1 MTVVAI
7 FRFSS
12 CLALAVLAS
21 AYVTVL
27 LAIIPCGF
35 FFNFVAPSATAET
48 FRMEKLTGCFLMLM
62 HSAFFSIGSL
72 VGSLVGGAPSTV
84 GSSSS
89 LGLSRDSWYWN
100 ACGLVT
106 LEDLFAVRASNSYT
120 GASIAT
126 ARSAGPETRRSWY
139 SQSEQDWYCPRLVC
153 ALVNTGHVRIHGL
166 RRGDCF
172 CIQPV

>member
-1 MTVVAI
+1 MWFLLQLCCSFCHRRNFSDGEVDWLLSDADAQRLLLYRITSRVA
-7 FRFSS
+7 SWWS
-12 CLALAVLAS
+12 
-21 AYVTVL
+21 
-27 LAIIPCGF
+27 
-35 FFNFVAPSATAET
+35 PS
-48 FRMEKLTGCFLMLM
+48 
-62 HSAFFSIGSL
+62 I
-72 VGSLVGGAPSTV
+72 V

-120 GASIAT
+120 GASIVT
-126 ARSAGPETRRSWY
+126 ARSAGPGTRRSWY